1 MKRPLAYITAARS
14 GNEHEAAARYCRQVY
29 DAGYIPVCPSL
40 FTALFLRDSVPK
52 EHKDSIDIAQDS
64 LRRAHVL
71 VVCGQDTDETVKR
84 DIATAERLHITATTL
99 DGILAVQGQGR
110 S

>member
-1 MKRPLAYITAARS
+1 MKRPLAYITAAQIGDAYETAVRC
-14 GNEHEAAARYCRQVY
+14 CRQVY

-40 FTALFLRDSVPK
+40 FTALFLRDAVPQ
-52 EHKDSIDIAQDS
+52 EHKDSIDIAQDY

-71 VVCGQDTDETVKR
+71 VVCGQDMDETVKR
-84 DIATAERLHITATTL
+84 DIATAGRLHITATTL
-99 DGILAVQGQGR
+99 DGILAVQSQGR